1 MIEHLLWIQSTTIMK
16 EAQRLIKK
24 ANSIMNEVEEFVICM
39 ENDLF
44 GTSLITSIKDNL
56 YLEKDDENILSNV
69 RNSTRGI
76 ELAFKMLNEKLQGID
91 LDEY

>member
-1 MIEHLLWIQSTTIMK
+1 MK